1 MSDNG
6 NKKAQIKE
14 LREKMKATQ
23 DKAEKRKLKDQIKAL
38 RGGDASDDDSDDEP
52 KKQQNKGKDHKS
64 GAAGSEEQR
73 AFKTKLMAM
82 KRRLAESDDK
92 EAKKAIRAEMR
103 QLRDERL
110 KQLGPQVDRAPIVP
124 DALAIAEQEFAK
136 APFKVKFLSIADKKA
151 HMDGKGGLAKYRK
164 SLEADGSIVL
174 GPPFAAKLA
183 LCADR
188 QAIEQLCEKRAARMH
203 KEMKKK
209 TEKLA
214 MKQKERAQAD
224 VSDDD
229 ADDDDEDEDDD
240 LDDLDGAANK
250 E

>member
-1 MSDNG
+1 MSEKQNL
-6 NKKAQIKE
+6 KVQIKA

-38 RGGDASDDDSDDEP
+38 RGGAADGSDDDDNDNDSGDE
-52 KKQQNKGKDHKS
+52 KKKPTTTIVGT
-64 GAAGSEEQR
+64 EEQR
-73 AFKTKLMAM
+73 EFKTKLMAL
-82 KRRLAESDDK
+82 KRRLADASDK
-92 EAKKAIRAEMR
+92 ESKQSIRAELR

-110 KQLGPQVDRAPIVP
+110 KQLGPQVDRPPIVP
-124 DALAIAEQEFAK
+124 DAFAIAEQEFAK

-188 QAIEQLCEKRAARMH
+188 QAIAQLCEKRAARMH

-209 TEKLA
+209 TEKHA
-214 MKQKERAQAD
+214 MKQKEKDKAD
-224 VSDDD
+224 VSE
-229 ADDDDEDEDDD
+229 DDDDDDDEDDD
-240 LDDLDGAANK
+240 LDDLVIAQQ
-250 E
+250 